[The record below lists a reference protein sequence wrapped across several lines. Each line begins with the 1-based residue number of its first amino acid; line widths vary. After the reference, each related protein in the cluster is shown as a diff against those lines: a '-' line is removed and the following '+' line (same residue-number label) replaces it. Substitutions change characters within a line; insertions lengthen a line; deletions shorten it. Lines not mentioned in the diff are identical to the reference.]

1 MPKKW
6 IWTEVVK
13 SNLFWS
19 WHFLMVHPM
28 LFINYIYAESTD
40 HDREFKKQ
48 KKKTTPSRHILLPEC
63 CIHLTMKENVVCALN
78 SQKMC
83 KWIFNTLLTGPC
95 LKQVPSKESWR
106 VCVKRKP
113 RVYWKLRNTTKY
125 NELPKGTSGQSEIL
139 KLRKA
144 PSTIR
149 RYSKAKNTNQTL
161 FFHIGHEA
169 FVH

>member
-6 IWTEVVK
+6 IWIEVVK
-13 SNLFWS
+13 SSLFWS
-19 WHFLMVHPM
+19 QHSLMVHPM

-48 KKKTTPSRHILLPEC
+48 KIPHQAGLFSSL
-63 CIHLTMKENVVCALN
+63 NVAFIWQWKRMWSAHSTARRCANGSL
-78 SQKMC
+78 
-83 KWIFNTLLTGPC
+83 FNTLLTGPC
-95 LKQVPSKESWR
+95 LEQVSFKESWR
-106 VCVKRKP
+106 VCAKRKP
-113 RVYWKLRNTTKY
+113 RVYWKFRNTTKY
-125 NELPKGTSGQSEIL
+125 NELPKGTSGQSEIFKL
-139 KLRKA
+139 KKA